1 MKVTTVAV
9 DELYPIV
16 YDAIKAHTP
25 AYKKVI
31 QQYIES
37 RSKDLY
43 DIAPFKRLP
52 FLADDINAMFNAI
65 KLDKKKVTECLSHT
79 YYWDMNFNPRAAK
92 DEFTMTVMMII
103 RYFIMTKDSKN
114 AELSAIYLSFSGRF
128 YPSIHSRK
136 FIYPPDKY
144 RHVME
149 YVVNNVLTQK
159 FDLKREGSLFGAMRS
174 ICITWLNTY
183 NSKFMDPD
191 DEDVADMIQQL
202 HGRIKSFLGNIATQY
217 YAVYNNKNTY
227 MAYNS
232 DSNDDGSFRIADS
245 DSLKAERCVENA
257 MNWITNHGVDQST
270 CVKAHDSNVKTD
282 EIRTIIE
289 SIQDNPDNLREL
301 RTLLSIMVFECFSS
315 SAIKDICS
323 IRFVTFTLAA
333 KPNSKNKNIIKQKD
347 IIESWL
353 DENSPQYRKRKSRE
367 ATKSSYNKSVLMYY
381 ALVINQS
388 NK

>member
-103 RYFIMTKDSKN
+103 RYFIITKDSKN

-232 DSNDDGSFRIADS
+232 DSNDDGAFRIADS

-301 RTLLSIMVFECFSS
+301 RTLLSIMVFEYFSS

-333 KPNSKNKNIIKQKD
+333 KPNSKNKNIIKQKE